1 MEDDDA
7 MNDESRFRRVGG
19 TPGGIGEFCLGLAM
33 AVAGAYLITNRV
45 MVATGFWAMW
55 GYSMFGLSLVPLM
68 IGIGI
73 LFFNGKSII
82 GWLLLGVGIVIIF
95 TGILMNLHIYFQPTS
110 LFNTII
116 MIVLLAG
123 GIGLIFRALAPHGR
137 ADTD

>member
-19 TPGGIGEFCLGLAM
+19 TPGGIGEFCLGFAM

-45 MVATGFWAMW
+45 MVATGFWSMW

-82 GWLLLGVGIVIIF
+82 GWLHWNSDYLHGDSNESSHLLSANHSVQYDRNDCAPRWRHWIDLPR
-95 TGILMNLHIYFQPTS
+95 THSSRTS
-110 LFNTII
+110 
-116 MIVLLAG
+116 
-123 GIGLIFRALAPHGR
+123 
-137 ADTD
+137 